1 MSYEGVVS
9 STRITLGIMANNT
22 SSNEPTDPREAFDQ
36 LRAQVIEKFN
46 DSLGEAFEALHDV
59 GSAIEKRLEEMFGT
73 KPSTSKSSGSDV
85 VDTTA
90 KKTTTRKAPAKK
102 KAVAKKTATR
112 KAPAKKKAAAKKT
125 ATKKAPA
132 KKKAAAKKTATK
144 KAPAKKKAAAKKT
157 TAKSSTSGATRDE
170 LYEQAQKLD
179 IPGRSSM
186 NKAQLQR
193 AIKKAKG

>member
-132 KKKAAAKKTATK
+132 KKKAAAKKT
-144 KAPAKKKAAAKKT
+144 